1 MKSSHHQMI
10 NRRNGINRI
19 EIGRSTVTYTA
30 ETCDTFSLQLT
41 NRKTSPWFAC
51 YGRRSVG
58 RTVGGRLLLFFV
70 FEKKEKDCACK
81 CDSGL
86 VLDCLA
92 FGLA

>member
-19 EIGRSTVTYTA
+19 EIGQSTVTYTA

-51 YGRRSVG
+51 YGRRSDG
-58 RTVGGRLLLFFV
+58 RWSVVVVFRVRKKGKRLRM
-70 FEKKEKDCACK
+70 
-81 CDSGL
+81 
-86 VLDCLA
+86 
-92 FGLA
+92 

>member
-41 NRKTSPWFAC
+41 NRKTSPCPLWPSD
-51 YGRRSVG
+51 GRSD
-58 RTVGGRLLLFFV
+58 GRLLLFFV
-70 FEKKEKDCACK
+70 FEKKERDCACK